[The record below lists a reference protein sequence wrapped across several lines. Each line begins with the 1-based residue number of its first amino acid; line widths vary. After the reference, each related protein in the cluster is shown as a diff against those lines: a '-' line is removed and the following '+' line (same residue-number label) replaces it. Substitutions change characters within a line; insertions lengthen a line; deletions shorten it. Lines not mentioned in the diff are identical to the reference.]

1 MTILLNLLLSA
12 ACLVVTISFRVGYFV
27 TKQLGLPV
35 CRAAEE
41 RQLFQGRVPEGLR
54 KMETFPTKF
63 MGIAAQDDTE
73 DLSRTAGVL
82 QQAFGMDAESITPQ
96 DRREVTSLESPSL
109 RAHPPASN
117 TAPASFS
124 MN

>member
-1 MTILLNLLLSA
+1 MDFFYNRFWLLDL
-12 ACLVVTISFRVGYFV
+12 T
-27 TKQLGLPV
+27 QELGLAV

-41 RQLFQGRVPEGLR
+41 RELFQGRVPEGLS

-82 QQAFGMDAESITPQ
+82 QQAFGMEAESITPQ
-96 DRREVTSLESPSL
+96 DRREVSSVELPILGCASTCTHHCTRLPSRKL
-109 RAHPPASN
+109 
-117 TAPASFS
+117 
-124 MN
+124 